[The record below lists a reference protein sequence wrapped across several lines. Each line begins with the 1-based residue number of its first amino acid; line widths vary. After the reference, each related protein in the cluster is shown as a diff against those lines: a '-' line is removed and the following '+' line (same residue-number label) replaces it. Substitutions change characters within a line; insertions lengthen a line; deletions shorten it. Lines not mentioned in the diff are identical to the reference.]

1 MLIASIVNALSVD
14 YFAELPRLPS
24 LHRHGR
30 VVRLLS
36 DQTGEIRSVNHG
48 SAFHALPS
56 LKGLR
61 LHQTVGKVLRK
72 SEGDAPIHCGEAFL
86 LHDDGRVVEQDYHTI
101 VDLQSTLFNVDDGD
115 TVSSEQERNES
126 PGHKGIHGPSSV
138 AEETN
143 KNHHEPF
150 VSSNTNTPQS
160 SDPVVQLHAVHVPPH
175 QQALWAML
183 QLFRYWI
190 VDFGV
195 KKVFLN
201 LLILYAVSHMAAQ
214 LLPLV

>member
-1 MLIASIVNALSVD
+1 MPSVD

-61 LHQTVGKVLRK
+61 LHQTAGSILRK
-72 SEGDAPIHCGEAFL
+72 DQGGAPNHCGEAFL
-86 LHDDGRVVEQDYHTI
+86 LHDDRRIIEQDYHT
-101 VDLQSTLFNVDDGD
+101 VVGLQSTLFNVEDDD
-115 TVSSEQERNES
+115 AVSSEQEKDVSQGDNE
-126 PGHKGIHGPSSV
+126 IQRPSSR

-143 KNHHEPF
+143 SNSHEPF
-150 VSSNTNTPQS
+150 VSTDSPHST
-160 SDPVVQLHAVHVPPH
+160 DPVVQLHAVHVPPH
-175 QQALWAML
+175 HQALWALL
-183 QLFRYWI
+183 QLCRYWI
-190 VDFGV
+190 VDFGM
-195 KKVFLN
+195 KKLALN
-201 LLILYAVSHMAAQ
+201 VLILYAVSHMAAQ
-214 LLPLV
+214 LLPLVR